1 MDPQTDKGVEPEIA
15 PPVEAEPALAQET
28 QAPVE
33 SDADR
38 NWRAMRESQEQLR
51 QEVEREKFKRQ
62 LLEEEFAKRHQAA
75 LQVPAQEPEDE
86 LSGLSGDD
94 WLTKDQYDKLSERRT
109 QAIVEQ
115 SLAKERA
122 KRAAEELP
130 SRIKS
135 KYQDFD
141 AVVSEENVTKLKALE
156 PEIAAALGQ
165 ISDPYAQAVAAYKYI
180 KTLVPSVDPAVEASK
195 QRIADNSRKPG
206 SAAAAPSPLSQA
218 GAYERG
224 PSAEE
229 KARLYQEMVQAS
241 RR

>member
-1 MDPQTDKGVEPEIA
+1 MDPQTDQGVIPEIA
-15 PPVEAEPALAQET
+15 PPVEEAPALAQEVK
-28 QAPVE
+28 QQVE

-51 QEVEREKFKRQ
+51 MELEREKLSRRV
-62 LLEEEFAKRHQAA
+62 LEEEFAKRNQAVQQPQEEE
-75 LQVPAQEPEDE
+75 LQ
-86 LSGLSGDD
+86 LSPDD
-94 WLTKDQYDKLSERRT
+94 WLTVDQHQKLTRKQMQEV
-109 QAIVEQ
+109 VEAA
-115 SLAKERA
+115 LAKERA

-130 SRIKS
+130 SKIKS
-135 KYQDFD
+135 KYSDFD

-180 KTLVPSVDPAVEASK
+180 KTLVPTVDPVVEASK
-195 QRIADNSRKPG
+195 QRIADNARKPG
-206 SAAAAPSPLSQA
+206 SGAAAPSPLSQA

-224 PSAEE
+224 PTAEE
-229 KARLYQEMVQAS
+229 KARLYQEMLAAS

>member
-1 MDPQTDKGVEPEIA
+1 MDPQTDQGVEPEIA

-28 QAPVE
+28 KQPVD

-38 NWRAMRESQEQLR
+38 NWRALRESQEQLR
-51 QEVEREKFKRQ
+51 QEVEREKFKNR
-62 LLEEEFAKRHQAA
+62 LLEEEFAKRHKAA
-75 LQVPAQEPEDE
+75 PVEQEEE
-86 LSGLSGDD
+86 LPQLSPDD
-94 WLTKDQYDKLSERRT
+94 WLTVDQHQKLTRKQT
-109 QAIVEQ
+109 QEIVEAA
-115 SLAKERA
+115 LAKERS
-122 KRAAEELP
+122 KRAAEDLP
-130 SRIKS
+130 NRIKS
-135 KYQDFD
+135 KYTDFD